1 MAPALGDPGRG
12 RPAGGLPRLSA
23 RLRPAH
29 ARPPAADAG
38 LSPGRPLRRGAPP
51 LAGDAAR
58 AGRGPLLPRALRGA
72 RCHPAARSRG
82 RNAGGRRAPG
92 PRAGRSL
99 LLPPGPHVS
108 ALDLRRA
115 GGARRDAAGRLAS
128 RQPPA
133 ARQLPAPARPGGGH
147 QRHRGRGDRHHP
159 GAALARHG
167 HRGRGGGRRD
177 VPRAARRARARRAR
191 GAARPLPA
199 PPGGR
204 GDHRLGP
211 RLAGRA
217 PRRLEPLRGRARPH
231 LRRALALRDP
241 DRPHRASPPARHP
254 LIEVIREPLAGGAS
268 AVKHAFDAGL
278 AAVLILVTLPVMALV
293 ALAIRLTS
301 RGPVLFFQ
309 ERVGKDCRPF
319 TMVKFRTMRVDA
331 ERKTG
336 PVLASENDPRIT
348 WLGRYLRALR
358 LDELPQLWNVLCG
371 DMSFVG
377 PRPER
382 PEFVRDFERDIQ
394 GYAERF
400 RVRPG
405 LTGYA
410 QVNGEYHTSAAT
422 KLKYDLAYIYNR
434 SLWLDVRI
442 LADTVKVMLTQRGV

>member
-12 RPAGGLPRLSA
+12 RLAGGLPRLSA
-23 RLRPAH
+23 RLRPAR
-29 ARPPAADAG
+29 ARAPAADAG

-72 RCHPAARSRG
+72 RAHPAARSRG
-82 RNAGGRRAPG
+82 RDAGGRRAPG

-115 GGARRDAAGRLAS
+115 GGARRDTAGRLAS

-167 HRGRGGGRRD
+167 HRGRGGGRWD
-177 VPRAARRARARRAR
+177 VPRGAREELPALCRRHAVDEVIIASDHVWQDALLDALSHSEGARARICVV
-191 GAARPLPA
+191 PSPYEILI
-199 PPGGR
+199 GR
-204 GDHRLGP
+204 T
-211 RLAGRA
+211 
-217 PRRLEPLRGRARPH
+217 EH
-231 LRRALALRDP
+231 LRLHDI
-241 DRPHRASPPARHP
+241 P

-268 AVKHAFDAGL
+268 AVKRAFDAGL
-278 AAVLILVTLPVMALV
+278 AAVLFLVTLPVMALV
-293 ALAIRLTS
+293 ALAIRFTS

-319 TMVKFRTMRVDA
+319 TMAKFRTMRVDA

-336 PVLASENDPRIT
+336 PVLA
-348 WLGRYLRALR
+348 
-358 LDELPQLWNVLCG
+358 
-371 DMSFVG
+371 
-377 PRPER
+377 
-382 PEFVRDFERDIQ
+382 RDRK
-394 GYAERF
+394 
-400 RVRPG
+400 
-405 LTGYA
+405 
-410 QVNGEYHTSAAT
+410 S
-422 KLKYDLAYIYNR
+422 
-434 SLWLDVRI
+434 
-442 LADTVKVMLTQRGV
+442 